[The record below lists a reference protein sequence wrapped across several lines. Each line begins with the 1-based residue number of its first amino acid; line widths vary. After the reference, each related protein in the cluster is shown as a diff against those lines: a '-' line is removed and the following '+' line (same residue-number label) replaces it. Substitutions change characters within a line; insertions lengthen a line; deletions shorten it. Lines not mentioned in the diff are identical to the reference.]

1 MTSKT
6 VGRVLWNRPA
16 DLHDLFQKMDRKRT
30 EEKEKEKKKM
40 LWKCT
45 ENARKALEN
54 WCAAASKLMGKKS
67 GD

>member
-40 LWKCT
+40 L
-45 ENARKALEN
+45 
-54 WCAAASKLMGKKS
+54 
-67 GD
+67 